1 MTSRIRSYRGGEEEE
16 SKALLGDD
24 EIPLASLHPKKREG
38 SWSPVRHQTR
48 DQTIE
53 TDIQPSD
60 TILSVSLKYNVP
72 LAEMKRVNN
81 IIRDDEFYAL
91 KRIKIPVRPTSLLN
105 ELLPGVHSEENRK
118 TNGWFVESK
127 ESPKSFGSS
136 AYSTGQSS
144 PDLAQSP
151 FSETRDLGESL
162 EPEVG
167 NLLGIES
174 LAPEVFHES
183 KNQKKVK
190 RFLRDMD
197 RDLARIKEKQ
207 TEFDNDV
214 IEEVCAVT
222 ETENEPEKKFHLKAS
237 QIPTE
242 DPGCSNRV
250 LGCWCVV
257 VGVLIIL
264 VFCVLVSLMRID
276 HDKHNLW
283 PEATDNSSETLN
295 IRQAIQDT
303 S

>member
-1 MTSRIRSYRGGEEEE
+1 MTSRIRSHRGNEEEE
-16 SKALLGDD
+16 ENKALLGED
-24 EIPLASLHPKKREG
+24 EIPLANLHPKKREG
-38 SWSPVRHQTR
+38 SWSPARQQTR

-53 TDIQPSD
+53 TDIQPAD
-60 TILSVSLKYNVP
+60 TILSISLKYNVP
-72 LAEMKRVNN
+72 LAELKRVNN

-136 AYSTGQSS
+136 AHSTGQST
-144 PDLAQSP
+144 PDMAQSP
-151 FSETRDLGESL
+151 YSEMRDLGESL

-174 LAPEVFHES
+174 LAPKVFHES
-183 KNQKKVK
+183 RNQKKVK

-214 IEEVCAVT
+214 IAEVCAMP
-222 ETENEPEKKFHLKAS
+222 ETGNEPEKKFPLKAS

-264 VFCVLVSLMRID
+264 VFCILVSLMRID

-283 PEATDNSSETLN
+283 QETDNLG
-295 IRQAIQDT
+295 QGKHIQDA